1 MSGIDTAFAG
11 EESKS
16 YPALALRRKRAD
28 WLLAASRR
36 LSVQQFEIQRI
47 DCGSKHGIALSKRRD
62 PLLADL
68 LFGDPSV

>member
-16 YPALALRRKRAD
+16 YPALALRRKRAN
-28 WLLAASRR
+28 WRLAASRR

-47 DCGSKHGIALSKRRD
+47 DRGPKHGIPLTKRRD
-62 PLLADL
+62 PLLSDL
-68 LFGDPSV
+68 LFRDPSV